1 MSEPGLNDTYLSR
14 HPILDL
20 QQELVGY
27 ELQLQPSGEAASNGK
42 DKENAALLICSAYAE
57 LGIRNALGHKKAF
70 LRINQDFLHDDAI
83 EALPA
88 DCVVLQIPAD
98 RAPDE
103 TTLERCRA
111 LRERRYSLAL
121 ADYTGLD
128 ERNAAL
134 LTMVDVIG
142 VNIRDKSA
150 QQLLELAGPLKH
162 LPLKLFAQH
171 VETREAFKR
180 GRDAGFQLFQGNYFA
195 RPEIV
200 SGRRLSASQATL
212 IELINLASRDADT
225 VKLEERIK
233 HDAALTVNLLS
244 IVNSVGFG
252 MTRRISS
259 LRHAITILGRR
270 QLQRWLQLLL
280 MTPAG
285 KPPDPSRIPLLQVA
299 ALRGRMLELLVGHLR
314 PRDAALAGQAFITGI
329 MSMMPAA
336 LGLPMDEIFEQIAL
350 EHEIVAALQ
359 SYQGLL
365 GKMLALIECYD
376 AEDISGCDEILA
388 GFLGNGL
395 DRHMLNNCL
404 TDSLRWINGSNCD
417 NEIDQPPD

>member
-1 MSEPGLNDTYLSR
+1 MSASGLNDTYLSR
-14 HPILDL
+14 QPILDL
-20 QQELVGY
+20 LEELVGY
-27 ELQLQPSGEAASNGK
+27 ELRLHPAGDAVSGEK

-57 LGIRNALGHKKAF
+57 LGIRSALGRQRAF

-88 DCVVLQIPAD
+88 DCVVLQITPD
-98 RAPDE
+98 RVPDA

-111 LRERRYSLAL
+111 LRDRSYSLAL
-121 ADYTGLD
+121 VDYTGLD
-128 ERNAAL
+128 ERSAPL
-134 LTMVDVIG
+134 LTMVDQIG
-142 VNIRDKSA
+142 IDVRKKSA

-162 LPLKLFAQH
+162 LPLKLLAQR
-171 VETREAFKR
+171 VETQEALR
-180 GRDAGFQLFQGNYFA
+180 RSRDAGFQLFQGHYFA

-200 SGRRLSASQATL
+200 SGRRLTASQATL

-233 HDAALTVNLLS
+233 HDPAVAVNLLS

-285 KPPDPSRIPLLQVA
+285 KAPDPSRIPLLQVA
-299 ALRGRMLELLVGHLR
+299 ALRGRMLELLVSHLR
-314 PRDAALAGQAFITGI
+314 PRDATLAGQAFITGI

-359 SYQGLL
+359 AYQGIL
-365 GKMLALIECYD
+365 GKVLALIECYD
-376 AEDISGCDEILA
+376 AEDIHGCDEILA
-388 GFLGNGL
+388 GFLGTGL

-404 TDSLRWINGSNCD
+404 TDSLRWINGN
-417 NEIDQPPD
+417 NEIDQPPH

>member
-1 MSEPGLNDTYLSR
+1 MSDSALDNTYLSR

-20 QQELVGY
+20 QQELFGY
-27 ELQLQPSGEAASNGK
+27 ELQLRPSGDAVSARK

-57 LGIRNALGHKKAF
+57 LGIRSALGRQRAF
-70 LRINQDFLHDDAI
+70 LRIDQAFLHDDAI

-88 DCVVLQIPAD
+88 DCVVLQITPD
-98 RAPDE
+98 RVPDD

-111 LRERRYSLAL
+111 LRDRRYSLAL
-121 ADYTGLD
+121 ADYAGLD
-128 ERNAAL
+128 ERSAPL
-134 LTMVDVIG
+134 LTMVDLIG
-142 VNIRDKSA
+142 IDIRDKNT
-150 QQLLELAGPLKH
+150 QQLLALAGPLKH
-162 LPLKLFAQH
+162 LPLKLLAQR
-171 VETREAFKR
+171 VETQEAFTR
-180 GRDAGFQLFQGNYFA
+180 SRDAGFQLFQGNYFA
-195 RPEIV
+195 RPDIV

-212 IELINLASRDADT
+212 IELINLANRDADT
-225 VKLEERIK
+225 VKLEEGIK

-252 MTRRISS
+252 VTRRISS

-285 KPPDPSRIPLLQVA
+285 KSPDPSRIPLLQVA

-314 PRDAALAGQAFITGI
+314 PRDASQAGQAFITGI

-336 LGLPMDEIFEQIAL
+336 LGMPMDEIFEQIAL

-359 SYQGLL
+359 SYQGIL

-376 AEDISGCDEILA
+376 AEDINGCDEILA
-388 GFLGNGL
+388 GFPGAGL

-404 TDSLRWINGSNCD
+404 TDSLRWINGN

>member
-1 MSEPGLNDTYLSR
+1 MSDPGLDDTYLSR
-14 HPILDL
+14 QPILDL
-20 QQELVGY
+20 EQELVGY
-27 ELQLQPSGEAASNGK
+27 ELRLQPSGEAVSGKK

-57 LGIRNALGHKKAF
+57 LGIRSALGRQRAF

-88 DCVVLQIPAD
+88 NCVVLQITPD

-103 TTLERCRA
+103 ATLERCRT
-111 LRERRYSLAL
+111 LRDRRYSLAL
-121 ADYTGLD
+121 GDYTGLD
-128 ERNAAL
+128 ERSAPL
-134 LTMVDVIG
+134 LTMVDSIG
-142 VNIRDKSA
+142 IDIRDKSA
-150 QQLLELAGPLKH
+150 QRLLELAGPLKH
-162 LPLKLFAQH
+162 LPLKLLALR
-171 VETREAFKR
+171 VETQEAFKR
-180 GRDAGFQLFQGNYFA
+180 SRDAGFQLFQGQYFA

-212 IELINLASRDADT
+212 IELINLANRDTDT
-225 VKLEERIK
+225 VKLEELIK
-233 HDAALTVNLLS
+233 HDAALAVNLLS

-270 QLQRWLQLLL
+270 QLQRWLHLLL

-285 KPPDPSRIPLLQVA
+285 KAPDPSRIPLLQVA

-314 PRDAALAGQAFITGI
+314 PRDAILAGQAFITGI

-350 EHEIVAALQ
+350 EQEIVAALQ
-359 SYQGLL
+359 AYQGIL

-376 AEDISGCDEILA
+376 AEDIHGCDEILG
-388 GFLGNGL
+388 GFRGAGL
-395 DRHMLNNCL
+395 DRHMLNSCL
-404 TDSLRWINGSNCD
+404 TDSLRWINGNND
-417 NEIDQPPD
+417 NNEIEQPPD

>member
-1 MSEPGLNDTYLSR
+1 MSDPALDDTYLSR
-14 HPILDL
+14 HPVLDL
-20 QQELVGY
+20 QHELFGY
-27 ELQLQPSGEAASNGK
+27 ELRLQTSGDAVSVRK
-42 DKENAALLICSAYAE
+42 DKEDAALLICSAYAE
-57 LGIRNALGHKKAF
+57 LGIRRALGRKRAF
-70 LRINQDFLHDDAI
+70 LRIDQGFLHDDAI

-88 DCVVLQIPAD
+88 DCVVLQI
-98 RAPDE
+98 APDRVPDA
-103 TTLERCRA
+103 TTLERCRV
-111 LRERRYSLAL
+111 LRDRRYSLAL

-128 ERNAAL
+128 ERSAPL
-134 LTMVDVIG
+134 LTMVDLIG
-142 VNIRDKSA
+142 IDIRDRST
-150 QQLLELAGPLKH
+150 QQLLALAGPLKH
-162 LPLKLFAQH
+162 LPLKLLAH
-171 VETREAFKR
+171 RVETQEAFTR
-180 GRDAGFQLFQGNYFA
+180 SRDAGFQLFQGHYFA
-195 RPEIV
+195 HPEVV
-200 SGRRLSASQATL
+200 SGRRLSASQTTL
-212 IELINLASRDADT
+212 IELINLANRDADT
-225 VKLEERIK
+225 VKLEEGIK

-285 KPPDPSRIPLLQVA
+285 KAPDPSRIPLLQVA

-314 PRDAALAGQAFITGI
+314 PRDATLAGQAFITGI

-350 EHEIVAALQ
+350 EHEIIAALQ
-359 SYQGLL
+359 SYQGIL

-376 AEDISGCDEILA
+376 AEDIHGCDEILA
-388 GFLGNGL
+388 GFLGTGL

-404 TDSLRWINGSNCD
+404 TDSLRWINGN

>member
-1 MSEPGLNDTYLSR
+1 MSDPALDDTYLSR
-14 HPILDL
+14 HPVLDL
-20 QQELVGY
+20 QHELFGY
-27 ELQLQPSGEAASNGK
+27 ELRLQTSGDAVSVRK
-42 DKENAALLICSAYAE
+42 DKEDAALLICSAYAE
-57 LGIRNALGHKKAF
+57 LGIRRALGRKRAF
-70 LRINQDFLHDDAI
+70 LRIDQGFLHDDAI

-88 DCVVLQIPAD
+88 DCVVLQI
-98 RAPDE
+98 APDRVPDA

-111 LRERRYSLAL
+111 LRDRRYSLAL

-128 ERNAAL
+128 ERSAPL
-134 LTMVDVIG
+134 LTMVDMIG
-142 VNIRDKSA
+142 IDIRDRST
-150 QQLLELAGPLKH
+150 QQLLALAGPLKH
-162 LPLKLFAQH
+162 LPLKLLAH
-171 VETREAFKR
+171 RVETQEAFTR
-180 GRDAGFQLFQGNYFA
+180 SRDAGFQLFQGHYFA
-195 RPEIV
+195 HPEVV
-200 SGRRLSASQATL
+200 SGRRLSASQTTL
-212 IELINLASRDADT
+212 IELINLANRDADT
-225 VKLEERIK
+225 VKLEEGIK

-285 KPPDPSRIPLLQVA
+285 KAPDPSRIPLLQVA

-314 PRDAALAGQAFITGI
+314 PRDATLAGQAFITGI

-350 EHEIVAALQ
+350 EHEIIAALQ
-359 SYQGLL
+359 SYQGIL

-376 AEDISGCDEILA
+376 AEDIHGCDEILA
-388 GFLGNGL
+388 GFLGTGL

-404 TDSLRWINGSNCD
+404 TDSLRWINGN

>member
-1 MSEPGLNDTYLSR
+1 MSDPALDDTYLSR
-14 HPILDL
+14 HPVLDL
-20 QQELVGY
+20 QHELFGY
-27 ELQLQPSGEAASNGK
+27 ELRLQTSGDALSVRK
-42 DKENAALLICSAYAE
+42 DKEDAALLICSAYAE
-57 LGIRNALGHKKAF
+57 LGIRRALGRKRAF
-70 LRINQDFLHDDAI
+70 LRIDQGFLHDDAI

-88 DCVVLQIPAD
+88 DCVVLQI
-98 RAPDE
+98 APDRVPDA

-111 LRERRYSLAL
+111 LRDRRYSLAL

-128 ERNAAL
+128 ERSAPL
-134 LTMVDVIG
+134 LTMVDLIG
-142 VNIRDKSA
+142 IDIRDRST
-150 QQLLELAGPLKH
+150 QQLLALAGPLKH
-162 LPLKLFAQH
+162 LPLKLLAQR
-171 VETREAFKR
+171 VETQEAFTR
-180 GRDAGFQLFQGNYFA
+180 SRDAGFQLFQGNYFA
-195 RPEIV
+195 HPEVV
-200 SGRRLSASQATL
+200 SGRRLSASQTTL
-212 IELINLASRDADT
+212 IELINLANRDADT
-225 VKLEERIK
+225 VKLEEGIK

-285 KPPDPSRIPLLQVA
+285 KAPDPSRIPLLQVA

-314 PRDAALAGQAFITGI
+314 PRDATLAGQAFITGI

-350 EHEIVAALQ
+350 EHEIIAALQ
-359 SYQGLL
+359 SYQGIL

-376 AEDISGCDEILA
+376 AEDIHGCDEILA
-388 GFLGNGL
+388 GFLGTGL
-395 DRHMLNNCL
+395 DRHMLNTCL
-404 TDSLRWINGSNCD
+404 TDSLRWINGN

>member
-1 MSEPGLNDTYLSR
+1 MSASGLNDTYLSR
-14 HPILDL
+14 QPILDL
-20 QQELVGY
+20 LEELVGY
-27 ELQLQPSGEAASNGK
+27 ELRLHPAGDAVSGEK

-57 LGIRNALGHKKAF
+57 LGIRSALGRQRAF

-88 DCVVLQIPAD
+88 DCVVLQITPD
-98 RAPDE
+98 RVPDA

-111 LRERRYSLAL
+111 LRDRSYSLAL
-121 ADYTGLD
+121 VDYTGLD
-128 ERNAAL
+128 ERSAPL
-134 LTMVDVIG
+134 LTMVDQIG
-142 VNIRDKSA
+142 IDVRKKSA

-162 LPLKLFAQH
+162 LPLKLLAQR
-171 VETREAFKR
+171 VETQEALR
-180 GRDAGFQLFQGNYFA
+180 RSRDAGFQLFQGHYFA

-200 SGRRLSASQATL
+200 SGRRLTASQATL

-233 HDAALTVNLLS
+233 HDPAVAVNLLS

-285 KPPDPSRIPLLQVA
+285 KAPDPSRIPLLQVA
-299 ALRGRMLELLVGHLR
+299 ALRGRMLELLVSHLR
-314 PRDAALAGQAFITGI
+314 PRDATLAGQAFITGI
-329 MSMMPAA
+329 MSMMPTA

-359 SYQGLL
+359 AYQGIL
-365 GKMLALIECYD
+365 GKVLALIECYD
-376 AEDISGCDEILA
+376 AEDIHGCDEILA
-388 GFLGNGL
+388 GFLGTGL

-404 TDSLRWINGSNCD
+404 TDSLRWINGN
-417 NEIDQPPD
+417 NEIDQPPH

>member
-1 MSEPGLNDTYLSR
+1 MSNSALDNTYLSR

-20 QQELVGY
+20 QQELFGY
-27 ELQLQPSGEAASNGK
+27 ELQLRPSGDAVSARK

-57 LGIRNALGHKKAF
+57 LGIRSALGRQRAF
-70 LRINQDFLHDDAI
+70 LRIDQAFLHDDAI

-88 DCVVLQIPAD
+88 DCVVLQITPD
-98 RAPDE
+98 RVPDDA
-103 TTLERCRA
+103 TLERCRA
-111 LRERRYSLAL
+111 LRDRRYSLAL
-121 ADYTGLD
+121 ADYAGLD
-128 ERNAAL
+128 ERSAPL
-134 LTMVDVIG
+134 LTMVDLIG
-142 VNIRDKSA
+142 IDIRDKNT
-150 QQLLELAGPLKH
+150 QQLLALAGPLKH
-162 LPLKLFAQH
+162 LPLKLLAQR
-171 VETREAFKR
+171 VETQEAFTR
-180 GRDAGFQLFQGNYFA
+180 SRDAGFQLFQGNYFA
-195 RPEIV
+195 RPDIV

-212 IELINLASRDADT
+212 IELINLANRDADT
-225 VKLEERIK
+225 VKLEEGIK

-252 MTRRISS
+252 VTRRISS

-285 KPPDPSRIPLLQVA
+285 KSPDPSRIPLLQVA

-314 PRDAALAGQAFITGI
+314 PRDASQAGQAFITGI

-336 LGLPMDEIFEQIAL
+336 LGMPMDEIFEQIAL

-359 SYQGLL
+359 SYQGIL

-376 AEDISGCDEILA
+376 AEDINGCDEILA
-388 GFLGNGL
+388 GFPGTGL

-404 TDSLRWINGSNCD
+404 TDSLRWINGSN
-417 NEIDQPPD
+417 EIDQPPD

>member
-1 MSEPGLNDTYLSR
+1 MNESGLNDTYLSR
-14 HPILDL
+14 QPILDL
-20 QQELVGY
+20 QEELVGY
-27 ELQLQPSGEAASNGK
+27 ELRLHLSGDAVSGKK

-57 LGIRNALGHKKAF
+57 LGIRSALGRQRAF
-70 LRINQDFLHDDAI
+70 LRIDQDFLHDDAI

-88 DCVVLQIPAD
+88 DCVVLQI
-98 RAPDE
+98 APDRVPDE
-103 TTLERCRA
+103 STLERCRT
-111 LRERRYSLAL
+111 LRDRRYSLAL
-121 ADYTGLD
+121 IDYTGLD
-128 ERNAAL
+128 ECSAPL
-134 LTMVDVIG
+134 LTIVDQIG
-142 VNIRDKSA
+142 IDVRKKSA

-162 LPLKLFAQH
+162 LPLKLLAQR
-171 VETREAFKR
+171 VETQEALRQSREA
-180 GRDAGFQLFQGNYFA
+180 GFLLFQGHYFA

-212 IELINLASRDADT
+212 IELINLANRDADT

-233 HDAALTVNLLS
+233 HDAAVAVNLLS

-285 KPPDPSRIPLLQVA
+285 KAPDPSRIPLLQVA

-314 PRDAALAGQAFITGI
+314 PRDATLAGQAFITGI

-359 SYQGLL
+359 AYQGIL
-365 GKMLALIECYD
+365 GKVLALIECYD
-376 AEDISGCDEILA
+376 AEDIHGCDEILA
-388 GFLGNGL
+388 GFLGSGL

-404 TDSLRWINGSNCD
+404 TDSLRWINGN
-417 NEIDQPPD
+417 NEIDQPPH